1 VALASVAR
9 IADTFSTEAMQAAH
23 RGRSIQRDRRGAVL
37 VT

>member
-9 IADTFSTEAMQAAH
+9 IADTFSTEAVQAAH
-23 RGRSIQRDRRGAVL
+23 RGRSIQRDQRAVL

>member
-1 VALASVAR
+1 VALASAAR
-9 IADTFSTEAMQAAH
+9 IADTFSKAVQAAH